1 MINEIIQIMKKIIK
15 GTIKAVRLVELAEIL
30 PVVKNSGPKTE
41 KNNKIIAKN
50 VIIIINICSN
60 NVGNANLGFS
70 EIH

>member
-1 MINEIIQIMKKIIK
+1 MEKIIK
-15 GTIKAVRLVELAEIL
+15 GTTKAVRLVELAEIL

-60 NVGNANLGFS
+60 YVGNANLGFS
-70 EIH
+70 VNPLKALE